1 MPEKKTTKEVLN
13 EILEDI
19 FHFILYIQEKNL
31 KEKGVSLSMTEVHLL
46 DKVSKAKNNTVTS
59 IADDLLITKGTF
71 SINASRLIKKGY
83 LTKYKDE
90 DDGRIVRVEITEKA
104 KDILLVHDR
113 FHENLINCALE
124 NLNIE
129 QNKVLNTGLGSIL
142 SYLKQDY
149 ARLYEKK
156 I

>member
-1 MPEKKTTKEVLN
+1 
-13 EILEDI
+13 
-19 FHFILYIQEKNL
+19 
-31 KEKGVSLSMTEVHLL
+31 MTEVHLL

-142 SYLKQDY
+142 SYLKQEY
-149 ARLYEKK
+149 SRLYEKK